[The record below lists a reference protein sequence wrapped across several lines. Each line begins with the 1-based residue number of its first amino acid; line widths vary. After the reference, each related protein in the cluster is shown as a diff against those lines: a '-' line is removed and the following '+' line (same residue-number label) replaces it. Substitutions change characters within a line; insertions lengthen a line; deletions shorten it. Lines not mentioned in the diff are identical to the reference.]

1 MDQMDNNME
10 NNMQPAGMGQPD
22 GMGDNKGW
30 AIAALVLGILS
41 IVFAWI
47 YVYVGLILGVVGIV
61 VSVKARKLVPSGIST
76 GGFVCSIIG
85 TALSAVLLVCALCV
99 VGVDLAALANM

>member
-30 AIAALVLGILS
+30 AIA
-41 IVFAWI
+41 
-47 YVYVGLILGVVGIV
+47 
-61 VSVKARKLVPSGIST
+61 R
-76 GGFVCSIIG
+76 IG
-85 TALSAVLLVCALCV
+85 TGHSFYCVRMDLCV
-99 VGVDLAALANM
+99 RWLNFGHCWHCGKREGP

>member
-1 MDQMDNNME
+1 MDQMDNNMD

-47 YVYVGLILGVVGIV
+47 YVYVGLILGIVGIV

-76 GGFVCSIIG
+76 GGFVCSII
-85 TALSAVLLVCALCV
+85 APCCWCV
-99 VGVDLAALANM
+99 RFVS

>member
-1 MDQMDNNME
+1 MD
-10 NNMQPAGMGQPD
+10 
-22 GMGDNKGW
+22 
-30 AIAALVLGILS
+30 LCVR
-41 IVFAWI
+41 
-47 YVYVGLILGVVGIV
+47 VGLILGVVGIV

-99 VGVDLAALANM
+99 VGVGLAALANM

>member
-47 YVYVGLILGVVGIV
+47 YVYV
-61 VSVKARKLVPSGIST
+61 
-76 GGFVCSIIG
+76 
-85 TALSAVLLVCALCV
+85 
-99 VGVDLAALANM
+99 LA

>member
-1 MDQMDNNME
+1 MDQMDNNMD

-47 YVYVGLILGVVGIV
+47 YVYVGLILGIVGIV
-61 VSVKARKLVPSGIST
+61 VSVKARKLVPSGLSRVVF
-76 GGFVCSIIG
+76 GIIWHR
-85 TALSAVLLVCALCV
+85 LWP
-99 VGVDLAALANM
+99 

>member
-47 YVYVGLILGVVGIV
+47 YVYVGLILGIVGIV
-61 VSVKARKLVPSGIST
+61 VSVPSGIST

-99 VGVDLAALANM
+99 VGVGLAALANM

>member
-41 IVFAWI
+41 IV
-47 YVYVGLILGVVGIV
+47 LL
-61 VSVKARKLVPSGIST
+61 
-76 GGFVCSIIG
+76 CSHG
-85 TALSAVLLVCALCV
+85 SMCT
-99 VGVDLAALANM
+99 LA